1 MQFRDKALNWLVL
14 VLLDVTNSVVT
25 ESSFGCLLVFPS
37 VSDEIC
43 IVLDRTT
50 KRRIKETMDC

>member
-1 MQFRDKALNWLVL
+1 MQFRDKALNWLV
-14 VLLDVTNSVVT
+14 LDVTNSVVT

-50 KRRIKETMDC
+50 KRRITETMDC